1 MSYPLTLP
9 SSQSHTI
16 KMASAAASACL
27 PLNTTTSYSMIRTEL
42 STLGFHTSTMHKSFS
57 KSNSSSNFTCKA
69 SSSSSSSTSSYSSFM
84 QDLDLYDLL
93 GIDSSCDQIQVKMAY
108 RSLQKRCHPD
118 IAGPAGHDMAIILNQ
133 AYAILS
139 DPNARMAYDKE
150 QAKISDFKGFTGRPI
165 YSVWYG
171 SESEQRAI
179 FVDEVKC
186 IGCLK
191 CALLAEKTFAIESV
205 YGRARVVAQWAD
217 SEQKTQEAIDSCPV
231 NCISMVERSNLAA
244 LEFLMS
250 KQPRGNVRVGASHTA
265 GARVSNIFVD
275 VEKFQNRFQE
285 TMEKASTKFSKEMD
299 FQRESR
305 MSAIQAIRSI
315 SNWLYW
321 QSPIASG
328 SSSRPNNSMTRIT
341 YALPDPTIGKLR
353 DAVARKKIRD
363 SEKANHQIPL
373 NAAHPEEYW
382 APSTQVIPSSITNI
396 ATPTSAKNPSVT
408 KGQKRTN
415 EIDAEDAYENQN
427 SPFRWGFPMVTAFI
441 AVATVRLH
449 EVAPVHELKQ
459 HAAGSLALDIV
470 NNPWSQSILAGATW
484 FMIGLAVIELVAII
498 GNTKR

>member
-9 SSQSHTI
+9 CSQSHTM
-16 KMASAAASACL
+16 KMSSAAASACL
-27 PLNTTTSYSMIRTEL
+27 PLNTITSSSMIRTEL
-42 STLGFHTSTMHKSFS
+42 STVGFHPSNMHKSCS
-57 KSNSSSNFTCKA
+57 KSNSSSKFTCKA

-93 GIDSSCDQIQVKMAY
+93 GIDSSCDQTQVKMAY

-118 IAGPAGHDMAIILNQ
+118 IAGPSGHDMAIILNQ

-165 YSVWYG
+165 YSVWCG

-179 FVDEVKC
+179 FVDEIKC

-205 YGRARVVAQWAD
+205 YGRARVVAQWAN
-217 SEQKTQEAIDSCPV
+217 SEEKTQEAIDSCPV

-285 TMEKASTKFSKEMD
+285 AKEKASAKFSKEID

-328 SSSRPNNSMTRIT
+328 SSSRPNNSMARIT
-341 YALPDPTIGKLR
+341 HALPDPTIRKLR
-353 DAVARKKIRD
+353 DAAARKKIRD

-373 NAAHPEEYW
+373 NAANPEEYW
-382 APSTQVIPSSITNI
+382 APSTQVIPSSTINI
-396 ATPTSAKNPSVT
+396 VTPTSAKNPSVT
-408 KGQKRTN
+408 EGQKRTN
-415 EIDAEDAYENQN
+415 EIDAEAYENQN
-427 SPFRWGFPMVTAFI
+427 SPFRWGFPIVTAFI

-449 EVAPVHELKQ
+449 EVGPVQELKQ

-484 FMIGLAVIELVAII
+484 YMIGLAVIELVAII